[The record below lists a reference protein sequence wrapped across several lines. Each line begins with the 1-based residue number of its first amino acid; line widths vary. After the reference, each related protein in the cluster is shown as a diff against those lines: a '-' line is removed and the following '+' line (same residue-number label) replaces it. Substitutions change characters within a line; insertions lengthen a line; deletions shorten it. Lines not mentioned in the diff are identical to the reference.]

1 MANFID
7 ENTVFILDSYGLI
20 FREYYAFFSRPLTDS
35 KGQNISAVFGFFR
48 NLSILIK
55 NFKPKYFIAAM
66 DSRTPTFRH
75 LAYKDYKATRQKT
88 PEELKAQF
96 PMIEE
101 CLKVLGIPVLR
112 VDGYEAD
119 DVVATIARQQLT
131 NQNIHM
137 LKPDK
142 VKTWAEADE
151 QDVENEWGLKPE
163 KILDLLSLT
172 GDSADNVPGVKGVG
186 PKTAVK
192 LLNEYGSLEKIYE
205 NADSIKGSIGEKIR
219 SDKENAF
226 LSKNANFRHWQKHI
240 LNSAKKQQKPRKL
253 PKKTKKIPSKKNNFR
268 RLQQKSKKIRAII
281 LHAQICRH

>member
-88 PEELKAQF
+88 PEDLKAQF

-119 DVVATIARQQLT
+119 DVVATIARQCDKKGQHCLILSADKDLQQLT

-142 VKTWAEADE
+142 VKTWAEADA
-151 QDVENEWGLKPE
+151 QDVENEWG
-163 KILDLLSLT
+163 ITVD
-172 GDSADNVPGVKGVG
+172 DD
-186 PKTAVK
+186 AVK
-192 LLNEYGSLEKIYE
+192 DLHTIGDIVKYIE
-205 NADSIKGSIGEKIR
+205 N
-219 SDKENAF
+219 N
-226 LSKNANFRHWQKHI
+226 
-240 LNSAKKQQKPRKL
+240 KK
-253 PKKTKKIPSKKNNFR
+253 
-268 RLQQKSKKIRAII
+268 
-281 LHAQICRH
+281 